1 MTTLSFVP
9 RCIAPLLLLST
20 VLAGCVSS
28 HVPARPA
35 SKLSPE
41 VSQGTGFLVRSDGVV
56 LTAFHVVEKGK
67 TIKVR
72 CQGYDLVTAKLGERS
87 QHLDLAVLH
96 TPLTGTPYLPVADP
110 RSARAGDAV
119 FTIGFPA
126 ALHLGTEPKFSGGAI
141 SALSGAG
148 REGARLLISA
158 PTQPGS
164 SGSPVL
170 TMDGAVVGVVT
181 AGVSEEDFVR
191 ATGALPQNLNWAVKI
206 DYATPLFDVPRGLHA
221 AGDRPAARTPREVVE
236 QASQA
241 VCIVLVGP

>member
-1 MTTLSFVP
+1 M
-9 RCIAPLLLLST
+9 RCIALLLMLTT
-20 VLAGCVSS
+20 VLAGCASS
-28 HVPARPA
+28 HVSAKPV
-35 SKLSPE
+35 SKLAPE
-41 VSQGTGFLVRSDGVV
+41 VSQGTGFLIRSDGLVP
-56 LTAFHVVEKGK
+56 TAFHVVEGGN

-119 FTIGFPA
+119 FTMGFPA
-126 ALHLGTEPKFSGGAI
+126 ARHLGTEPKFSGGAI
-141 SALSGAG
+141 SSLTGAG
-148 REGARLLISA
+148 REAARLLISA

-170 TMDGAVVGVVT
+170 TMEGTVVGVVT
-181 AGVSEEDFVR
+181 AAVSEEEFVR
-191 ATGALPQNLNWAVKI
+191 DTGALPQNLNWAVKI
-206 DYATPLFDVPRGLHA
+206 DYATPLFDVPRGLRA
-221 AGDRPAARTPREVVE
+221 PGDRPAAKTPRDVVE

>member
-1 MTTLSFVP
+1 MK
-9 RCIAPLLLLST
+9 CIALLLMLST
-20 VLAGCVSS
+20 VLVGCASS
-28 HVPARPA
+28 QVPVKPV
-35 SKLSPE
+35 SKLAPD
-41 VSQGTGFLVRSDGVV
+41 VSQGTGFLVRSDGLV
-56 LTAFHVVEKGK
+56 LTAFHVVEKGN

-96 TPLTGTPYLPVADP
+96 TSLTGTPYLQVADP

-119 FTIGFPA
+119 FTMGFPA
-126 ALHLGTEPKFSGGAI
+126 ARHLGTEPKFSGGAI
-141 SALSGAG
+141 SSLTGMG

-170 TMDGAVVGVVT
+170 TMDGTVVGVVT
-181 AGVSEEDFVR
+181 AAVSEEEFARD
-191 ATGALPQNLNWAVKI
+191 TGALPQNLNWAVKI
-206 DYATPLFDVPRGLHA
+206 DYATPLFDVPRGLSVP
-221 AGDRPAARTPREVVE
+221 GDRPAARAPREVIE
-236 QASQA
+236 QVAQA

>member
-1 MTTLSFVP
+1 M
-9 RCIAPLLLLST
+9 RRIALLLMLTT
-20 VLAGCVSS
+20 VLAGCASS
-28 HVPARPA
+28 DVPAKPV

-41 VSQGTGFLVRSDGVV
+41 ISQGTGFLVRPDGLV
-56 LTAFHVVEKGK
+56 LTAFHVVEKGN

-87 QHLDLAVLH
+87 QTMDLAVLH

-110 RSARAGDAV
+110 RSARAGDPV
-119 FTIGFPA
+119 FTMGFPA
-126 ALHLGTEPKFSGGAI
+126 ARYLGTEPKFSGGAI
-141 SALSGAG
+141 SSLTGSG
-148 REGARLLISA
+148 REAARLLISA

-170 TMDGAVVGVVT
+170 TMDGTVVGVVT
-181 AGVSEEDFVR
+181 AAVSEEEFARD
-191 ATGALPQNLNWAVKI
+191 TGALPQNLNWAVKI
-206 DYATPLFDVPRGLHA
+206 DYATPLFDVPRGLSA
-221 AGDRPAARTPREVVE
+221 TGDRPAAKTPREVVE